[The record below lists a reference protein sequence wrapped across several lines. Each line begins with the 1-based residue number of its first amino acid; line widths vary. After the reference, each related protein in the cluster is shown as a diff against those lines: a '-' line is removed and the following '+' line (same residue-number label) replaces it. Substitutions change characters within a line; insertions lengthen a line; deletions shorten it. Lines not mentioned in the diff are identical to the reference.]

1 MQKGYRRDGKGAA
14 VIRFFIGLVVLVTA
28 LGLLYYFV
36 VMQDYSDRIADPNYA
51 YRSYVATDETPEPS
65 LAPELEPEVTPESG
79 PTATLPPYATP
90 TPTPAGPTPKP
101 TPSPTPE
108 PTNVPLARLS
118 TARKL
123 ESSKI
128 PKLSDEIKAG
138 LTRCYVSAI
147 DGYKIMQVEGYVF
160 ADNPAFDGSNDDNS
174 VLLIVVRDSTSEIVG
189 YLAEKAEG
197 VTGIEHEGAGKNL
210 EGADFQAFIDVSKY
224 ADDVYSLGVAL
235 LYKDG
240 EKEIYGSYKF
250 DKAQTF
256 AVRSGEVISPIKISQ

>member
-1 MQKGYRRDGKGAA
+1 
-14 VIRFFIGLVVLVTA
+14 
-28 LGLLYYFV
+28 
-36 VMQDYSDRIADPNYA
+36 
-51 YRSYVATDETPEPS
+51 
-65 LAPELEPEVTPESG
+65 
-79 PTATLPPYATP
+79 
-90 TPTPAGPTPKP
+90 
-101 TPSPTPE
+101 
-108 PTNVPLARLS
+108 
-118 TARKL
+118 
-123 ESSKI
+123 
-128 PKLSDEIKAG
+128 
-138 LTRCYVSAI
+138 
-147 DGYKIMQVEGYVF
+147 MQVEGYVF

-240 EKEIYGSYKF
+240 EEEIYGSYKF